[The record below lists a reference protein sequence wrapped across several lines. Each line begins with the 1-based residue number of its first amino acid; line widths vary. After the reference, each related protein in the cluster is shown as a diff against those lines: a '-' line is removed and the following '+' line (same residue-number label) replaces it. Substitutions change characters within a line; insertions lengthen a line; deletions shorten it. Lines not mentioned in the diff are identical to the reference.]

1 MHAWNATA
9 PAERNAACPVA
20 RFSCHPEVLRG
31 VRLAC
36 TECLGVTER
45 RCRGNAIFGGLEPCV
60 RPARRAMP
68 VSDPMRSVPPPWAQ
82 RKCVSN
88 GTSRRR
94 FARVLLSPAR
104 LSWPTRVFQ
113 GFFEGGIS
121 GRQKNA
127 CFLRVGQV
135 GQVGQLCQFVFVGI
149 LDECVTDFASDRRF
163 ALGGCRTSL
172 VAPRS
177 GDRGVPTRS
186 VGMSVNVE

>member
-68 VSDPMRSVPPPWAQ
+68 VSDPMRSVLPPWAQ

-121 GRQKNA
+121 GRQKTPAFCVSAKLAKSANCASSFLLAFSMNA
-127 CFLRVGQV
+127 SRILPATDDLRWAVAGRV
-135 GQVGQLCQFVFVGI
+135 W
-149 LDECVTDFASDRRF
+149 SRRG
-163 ALGGCRTSL
+163 AAI
-172 VAPRS
+172 VAFPR
-177 GDRGVPTRS
+177 GAW
-186 VGMSVNVE
+186 E

>member
-68 VSDPMRSVPPPWAQ
+68 VSDPMRSVLPPRAQ
-82 RKCVSN
+82 RKCVSHRMN
-88 GTSRRR
+88 GRR
-94 FARVLLSPAR
+94 FARASLSPAR
-104 LSWPTRVFQ
+104 HFWPTRIFQ
-113 GFFEGGIS
+113 GFFADGLS
-121 GRQKNA
+121 DQQKNA
-127 CFLRVGQV
+127 CFLRVGQG

-149 LDECVTDFASDRRF
+149 LDECVTDFSGGRRF
-163 ALGGCRTSL
+163 ASGSCRANL